1 MERAAPIIRR
11 LDPRRPDRKAIVD
24 ASAALARGA
33 LVVVPTETVYG
44 LAADPRVPGAVEL
57 IYGAKNRARRKP
69 ITLLAADAAQ
79 VRAACGGRLGARAQ
93 RLAAKYWPGPLT
105 LVLKTREGFEGF
117 RVPDH
122 AVARALLRE
131 AGVPLAVTSANRS
144 GEAPAVTARQAAV
157 ALGRRVAV
165 ILDAGKSPG
174 GVPSTVVKVEGR
186 RVEILREGAIPAAKI
201 FRTAK
206 A

>member
-1 MERAAPIIRR
+1 MERVVPIIRR
-11 LDPRRPDRKAIVD
+11 LDPRWPDRKAIVD
-24 ASAALARGA
+24 AAAALARGA

-131 AGVPLAVTSANRS
+131 AGLSGPTTRPVAQSPVGTGNALPQVPAEPVLPPSALQRIS
-144 GEAPAVTARQAAV
+144 RF
-157 ALGRRVAV
+157 RRVLLIVIAV
-165 ILDAGKSPG
+165 IAAM
-174 GVPSTVVKVEGR
+174 
-186 RVEILREGAIPAAKI
+186 AIWAV
-201 FRTAK
+201 
-206 A
+206 